1 MKPRTLVTTTALLVL
16 AYQFSALPASAAGV
30 DLRLVNAAQK
40 RDVTAVRQLLKQG
53 ANVNIPQ
60 PDGATALAWAAHW
73 DDGATADLLIAAG
86 ADANAA
92 NQLGMTPLMLAAVNG
107 SGPMVDKLLKAGA
120 DASIARST
128 GETALLLAA
137 RVGSAAVVKSLI
149 AYGADVNAKTRFGD
163 TALMFAAA
171 EKHPEVSRLLVEL
184 GADVRAQ
191 TEVSKKA
198 GRKMA
203 AAAAEGGDT
212 PAPLLVNKNQAIAV
226 AQLPKDGDYDP
237 PRAEGGFT
245 PLLHAAV
252 SGDIDSARL
261 LVAAGADVNQA
272 AGDGATPLIVSIVK
286 HHGDIAL
293 FLLEKGADPNVS
305 EPGYTALHCASV
317 TGQMDVAKLLLEKGA
332 NPNAGVTMP
341 LRLSAAFIPYNPDLV
356 AGRLSQVGATPYM
369 QAAKAVNV
377 PMMRLLVEH
386 GADPKLTAKDGTS
399 AIMLAAGLGKRS
411 LTDMFAFVQY
421 YSWDEARA
429 IDAITFAIE
438 HGGDVNGKNDVGET
452 ALHGAVYHS
461 ATKVIQFLV
470 DKGANINATNWA
482 DQTPLRASQ
491 GHLYSGTFVRYPEAE
506 ALLVKLGADP
516 KAGKQLS
523 FGIAGYVDD
532 KLAKE
537 DQSQPK

>member
-1 MKPRTLVTTTALLVL
+1 V
-16 AYQFSALPASAAGV
+16 
-30 DLRLVNAAQK
+30 
-40 RDVTAVRQLLKQG
+40 
-53 ANVNIPQ
+53 NVNTPE

-73 DDGATADLLIAAG
+73 DDAATADVLIAAG
-86 ADANAA
+86 ADPNAA
-92 NQLGMTPLMLAAVNG
+92 NQLGITPLMLASVNG
-107 SGPMVDKLLKAGA
+107 SSAMVDKLLRAGA
-120 DASIARST
+120 DASQSRTT
-128 GETALLLAA
+128 GETAVLLAA
-137 RVGSAAVVKSLI
+137 RVGSTAVLKELA

-171 EKHPEVSRLLVEL
+171 EKHPDVSRLLVEL
-184 GADVRAQ
+184 GADVKAQ
-191 TEVSKKA
+191 TQVVKKNGKA
-198 GRKMA
+198 SMPKP
-203 AAAAEGGDT
+203 EGGEA
-212 PAPLLVNKNQAIAV
+212 APQLINKNQAIAV

-237 PRAEGGFT
+237 PRPEGGFT

-252 SGDIDSARL
+252 SGDIETARL

-272 AGDGATPLIVSIVK
+272 AADGATPLIVSIVK

-317 TGQMDVAKLLLEKGA
+317 TGQLDVAKLLLEKGA

-377 PMMRLLVEH
+377 PMMRLLVEK
-386 GADPKLTAKDGTS
+386 GADPKLTAKDGTT
-399 AIMLAAGLGKRS
+399 AIMLAAGMGKRS
-411 LTDMFAFVQY
+411 LSDMFAFVQY
-421 YSWDEARA
+421 YSWDEPRA
-429 IDAITFAIE
+429 IETIAFAIE
-438 HGGDVNGKNDVGET
+438 HGGDVNGKNEFGET

-461 ATKVIQFLV
+461 ATKVIQFLI
-470 DKGANINATNWA
+470 DKGANINAANWA
-482 DQTPLRASQ
+482 DQTPLRAAQ

-516 KAGKQLS
+516 KAGRQLS
-523 FGIAGYVDD
+523 FGIAGYVED